1 MAGVKSCKLDFCKYC
16 VMGKQC
22 RMRFKTAMHKTEGI
36 LDYIHSDILGP
47 MQVVFKGGARYFM
60 SFIYDYSRKVWVYF
74 LKNKS
79 EAFAKFKKW
88 KIEVENQTRRK
99 IKCLRSDNGTKYKDG
114 EFLKFCEEHG
124 IKRHFTVRRTPQ
136 QNGMAERL
144 NRTICEIAR
153 CIRLNT
159 GLPKVF

>member
-1 MAGVKSCKLDFCKYC
+1 
-16 VMGKQC
+16 
-22 RMRFKTAMHKTEGI
+22 MRFKTTMHKTEGI
-36 LDYIHSDILGP
+36 LDYVHSDIWGP
-47 MQVVFKGGARYFM
+47 VQVVSKGGARYFM
-60 SFIYDYSRKVWVYF
+60 SFIDDYSKKVWVYF
-74 LKNKS
+74 LKNKF

-88 KIEVENQTRRK
+88 KAEVENQTGRK
-99 IKCLRSDNGTKYKDG
+99 IKCLRSDNGIEYKYG

-144 NRTICEIAR
+144 NRTIGEIAR
-153 CIRLNT
+153 CIRLNA